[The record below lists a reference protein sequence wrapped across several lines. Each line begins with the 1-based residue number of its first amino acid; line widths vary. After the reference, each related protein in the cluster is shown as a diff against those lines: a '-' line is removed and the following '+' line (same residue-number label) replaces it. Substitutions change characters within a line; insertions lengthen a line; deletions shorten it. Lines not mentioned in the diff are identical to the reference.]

1 MKEDE
6 GPQVLFEGVGIT
18 ADEGFAAAWKSELIG
33 LALTDHRGATSGWN
47 RGYEIVAGAPSTA
60 DPGAW
65 LERIH
70 PDDRDELLRQ
80 GTATVRG
87 GPEFAAR
94 YRIVRPHGDTRWVH
108 AVTLPVVRDGRTRAL
123 IGAVFDITDDIENA
137 TTVVQE
143 RSAELEQLIHIIA
156 HDLSSP
162 LRAVSSFAQ
171 LLERNHAGEL
181 SHEAQG
187 FIEEIVTG
195 TARMRELLTDLQ
207 SYLQTLRSDDEPEE
221 VDLNAIVAECL
232 GLVQQAA
239 TACGATIEVAD
250 LPTVVGV
257 PPLLR
262 AVFTNML
269 TNALTY
275 HQPGA
280 SPHIWLTSKPVG
292 NRHQISFSDDGIG
305 IPAHEH
311 DRIMRPFVRLHGV
324 EDYPGTG
331 MGLAIV
337 HRALRRHGTAL
348 TISDRKSG
356 SGTTL
361 SFELRHPPNHSQSL
375 DRSFALE

>member
-1 MKEDE
+1 MNQDE
-6 GPQVLFEGVGIT
+6 GPRLLFDDVGIT
-18 ADEGFAAAWKSELIG
+18 ADEGFAAAWQSELIG

-47 RGYEIVAGAPSTA
+47 LGYEIVAGAPSTA

-70 PDDRDELLRQ
+70 PDDREELVEQ

-87 GPEFAAR
+87 GPEFVAR
-94 YRIVRPHGDTRWVH
+94 YRIVRPHGEERWVH
-108 AVTLPVVRDGRTRAL
+108 AVTLPVVRDGRTKAL

-137 TTVVQE
+137 TTIVQE
-143 RSAELEQLIHIIA
+143 RSDELEQLIHIIA
-156 HDLSSP
+156 HDLKSP

-171 LLERNHAGEL
+171 LLDRNHAGEL
-181 SHEAQG
+181 SDEAQG
-187 FIEEIVTG
+187 YVGEIVTG
-195 TARMRELLTDLQ
+195 AARMHELLADLQ
-207 SYLQTLRSDDEPEE
+207 SYLHTLRSDEDAEE
-221 VDLNAIVAECL
+221 VDLNAVVDECL
-232 GLVQQAA
+232 GLVEQAA
-239 TACGATIEVAD
+239 TACGATIDVAD
-250 LPTVVGV
+250 LPTVAGV
-257 PPLLR
+257 PTLLR
-262 AVFTNML
+262 AVFTNLL

-280 SPHIWLTSKPVG
+280 SPHIWINSKPTGDRCV
-292 NRHQISFSDDGIG
+292 ISVSDNGIG
-305 IPAHEH
+305 IPVHEY

-348 TISDRKSG
+348 TIAERKEG

-361 SFELRHPPNHSQSL
+361 SFELRRPPYDS
-375 DRSFALE
+375 